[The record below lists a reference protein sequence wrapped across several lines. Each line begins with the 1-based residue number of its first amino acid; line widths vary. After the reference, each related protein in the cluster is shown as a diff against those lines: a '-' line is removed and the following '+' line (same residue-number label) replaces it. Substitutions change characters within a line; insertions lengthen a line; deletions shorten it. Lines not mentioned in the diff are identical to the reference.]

1 MQTKSQNNAIVWS
14 QQGCTHC
21 DTAYKLLTARGYQVE
36 IRKIGEGENY
46 TKQDLL
52 DAVPGARS
60 VPQIFVNGS
69 YVGDLNNLRKHLVV
83 R

>member
-1 MQTKSQNNAIVWS
+1 MQTEYQNSAIIWS
-14 QQGCTHC
+14 QQNCVHC
-21 DTAYKLLTARGYQVE
+21 DTAYRMLTARGYQVE
-36 IRKIGEGENY
+36 MRKIGQGEPY

-60 VPQIFVNGS
+60 VPQIFINGEHI
-69 YVGDLNNLRKHLVV
+69 GDLNNLRKHLVF